1 MQATK
6 NTLFQSGRIQL
17 IFFIKGPGYKYSGP
31 LCYKCLN

>member
-17 IFFIKGPGYKYSGP
+17 IFFIKGPGVFISEIGRAHV
-31 LCYKCLN
+31 